1 MFPLRTTALA
11 ALLLVLALS
20 ASAAP
25 ARSAAAHADTA
36 TFAGGCFWS
45 METQFAGVPGV
56 KSLLVGYTGGSKPHP
71 TYEEVCSH
79 TTGHLEA
86 LQVVFDPAITS
97 YAKLLDRYWHSIDP
111 TQADG
116 QLYDIGESYRTVVF
130 VRGTEQRRQAE
141 ASKDAL
147 ARAGVLA
154 DPVVTR
160 ILPAAPFWPA
170 EDYHQ
175 AYWKK
180 NPQHYHAYRE
190 GSGRD
195 RRLAQ
200 LWGAAAAKP
209 LVH

>member
-1 MFPLRTTALA
+1 MSRLRTTALA
-11 ALLLVLALS
+11 ALLLVLALP

-25 ARSAAAHADTA
+25 MGRAAAHADTA
-36 TFAGGCFWS
+36 VFAGGCFWS
-45 METQFAGVPGV
+45 METQFAGVAGV
-56 KSLLVGYTGGSKPHP
+56 KSLVVGYTGGSKPHP

-86 LQVVFDPAITS
+86 LQVVFDPAVTS

-116 QLYDIGESYRTVVF
+116 QLYDIGESYRTAVF
-130 VRGTEQRRQAE
+130 VRGAEQRRQAE

-147 ARAGVLA
+147 ARSGVLRQ
-154 DPVVTR
+154 PVVTR
-160 ILPAAPFWPA
+160 ILPAGPFWPA

-180 NPQHYHAYRE
+180 NPQHYFAYRE